1 MVGLPAGTVTM
12 LFSDIEGSTLL
23 LSRLG
28 DAYAQALD
36 TQRAVL
42 RAAWSDWRGVEMGT
56 EGDSFFVVFATAGD
70 AVAAS
75 VQVQRGLAAQGWPAG
90 ERVRVRIG
98 IHTGSPMVHGS
109 GYVGMDVHRAARIAA
124 AAHGGQVVI
133 SEATAHLLTGNLP
146 NDVRLVDLG
155 AHRLKDLAQPE
166 RLFQLAGPDLESR
179 FAPLKTLGAV
189 SSLPVPPTPLV
200 GRRSDLR
207 ELAALLRQP
216 QVRLLTL
223 TGTGGSGK
231 TRLAVALARELAD
244 SFPDGAYFVPLAAV
258 NGAPVMWTTIAET
271 LDVPPAER
279 APPALFNHVAQ
290 RRILV
295 VLDNLEQIASA
306 GTVVAELLAAGQQ
319 LVVLAT
325 SRRPLHVLGEHEHQV
340 PPLQLTGEAG
350 AVQLFVQ
357 AARMVRS
364 DFAVTENNAADITA
378 ICRRL
383 DGLPLAIEL
392 AAARVKLLSPHA
404 LLTRLD
410 SALDLASD
418 YAQRPARQQT
428 LRDTFAW
435 SYQLLTQRQQ
445 QFFRRL
451 AVFAGGA
458 DLAGV
463 TAVCGDPSGE
473 PLDLI
478 ADLVDASLVA
488 VSDDADGEPRIHLLD
503 TVRTFALD
511 ELVHNDELEL
521 ARSKHADH
529 FADTAERMRAWAYR
543 SQEMDARRRL
553 EAEHDNMR
561 EALSWALAAPE
572 RTDRILLGL
581 RLCLNLAWFWRRSG
595 YYAEGQ
601 QWLEHAVA
609 AAAGHSAELAECLEA
624 LARMLH
630 LQGETQRAR
639 SVAATSVTM
648 WRSLGDQVKLATA
661 LRVRAAVERQ
671 LGDATAARQLLD
683 ESVAIARSANDRA
696 ELSYALGELSILETE
711 AGNLERAVAL
721 LDESQPISQEL
732 GDEAQVLICRHNIA
746 CALREMG
753 RVEEARHTMEALIA
767 DTLKQRSPI
776 MTIVLAEDYA
786 VLLAEAGQSATTA
799 RLMGAAESAR
809 ARTRIPRPGYQES
822 ELRGAISQARSA
834 IPSTE
839 WEREYARGRS
849 ETIEVVLDS
858 LSQA

>member
-1 MVGLPAGTVTM
+1 MGGLPTGTVTM

-28 DAYAQALD
+28 EAYAQALD

-42 RAAWSDWRGVEMGT
+42 RAAWSDCSGAEMGT

-70 AVAAS
+70 AVAAA
-75 VQVQRGLAAQGWPAG
+75 VQAQRALAGQKWPAG
-90 ERVRVRIG
+90 ERLRVRIG
-98 IHTGSPMVHGS
+98 VHTGSPMLHGD

-124 AAHGGQVVI
+124 AAHGGQVVL
-133 SEATAHLLTGNLP
+133 SEATAHLLTGSLP
-146 NDVRLVDLG
+146 EDVQLSDLG
-155 AHRLKDLAQPE
+155 THRLKDIAQPE
-166 RLFQLAGPDLESR
+166 RLFQLAGPGLGSR
-179 FAPLKTLGAV
+179 FAPLKTLGTV
-189 SSLPVPPTPLV
+189 SSLPLPATPLV
-200 GRRSDLR
+200 GRRSELR
-207 ELAALLRQP
+207 ALTALLRRP
-216 QVRLLTL
+216 EVRLLTL

-258 NGAPVMWTTIAET
+258 SAAPVMWTTIAET

-279 APPALFNHVAQ
+279 APPALFTHISH
-290 RRILV
+290 RRTLL
-295 VLDNLEQIASA
+295 VLDNLEQIPAA
-306 GTVVAELLAAGQQ
+306 GTVVAELLAAAEQ

-340 PPLQLTGEAG
+340 PALQLTGEAG

-364 DFAVTENNAADITA
+364 NFAVTENNAAEVTA

-410 SALDLASD
+410 SALDLASG
-418 YAQRPARQQT
+418 YQQRPARQQT
-428 LRDTFAW
+428 LRDTFSW
-435 SYQLLTQRQQ
+435 SYQLLTDRQQ
-445 QFFRRL
+445 RFFRRL

-463 TAVCGDPSGE
+463 AAVCGDPSDE

-478 ADLVDASLVA
+478 ADLVDASLLA
-488 VSDDADGEPRIHLLD
+488 VSDDADGEPRMHLLD
-503 TVRTFALD
+503 TVRTFGLE
-511 ELVHNDELEL
+511 ELVRNDELDL
-521 ARSKHADH
+521 AQSRHAHH
-529 FADTAERMRAWAYR
+529 FLDTAEQMRAWAYR
-543 SQEMDARRRL
+543 SQEMTARGRL
-553 EAEHDNMR
+553 ETEHDNMR
-561 EALSWALAAPE
+561 EALSWALAASDSIE
-572 RTDRILLGL
+572 RVLLGL
-581 RLCLNLAWFWRRSG
+581 RLCLNLAWYWRRSG

-601 QWLEHAVA
+601 QWLERAVA
-609 AAAGHSAELAECLEA
+609 AETESAELAECLEA

-630 LQGETQRAR
+630 LQGDTERAR
-639 SVAATSVTM
+639 SVAATSVAM
-648 WRSLGDQVKLATA
+648 WRSLGDRVKLATA
-661 LRVRAAVERQ
+661 LRVQAAVERQ
-671 LGDATAARQLLD
+671 LGDAGAARQLLD
-683 ESVAIARSANDRA
+683 ESVAIARGANDRA

-711 AGNLERAVAL
+711 TGNLERAVAL

-753 RVEEARHTMEALIA
+753 RVDEARHTMEALIT
-767 DTLKQRSPI
+767 DTVKQRSPI

-786 VLLAEAGQSATTA
+786 AVLAEAGQPATTA

-809 ARTRIPRPGYQES
+809 ARTRIPRPAYQES
-822 ELRGAISQARSA
+822 ELRGAISQAKTA
-834 IPSTE
+834 IPPTE
-839 WEREYARGRS
+839 WEREYVRGRS
-849 ETIEVVLDS
+849 ETIEAVLDS
-858 LSQA
+858 LAES